1 MTSKYETSCC
11 LGTPSCRVRT
21 LTAIDPVVSL
31 DGESVDLRIHSAP
44 GFTYTVE
51 VSKDLATRNKAGD
64 PVTATSA
71 SLTFELDPSD
81 GERLFL
87 RARRSP

>member
-1 MTSKYETSCC
+1 M
-11 LGTPSCRVRT
+11 
-21 LTAIDPVVSL
+21 VSL
-31 DGESVDLRIHSAP
+31 DGEIVDLRIHSAP

-51 VSKDLATRNKAGD
+51 ASTDLATWIQDGD

-81 GERLFL
+81 GERLFV
-87 RARRSP
+87 RVRRSP